1 MSITKAT
8 KNKPN
13 PKVLV
18 NWAVTRE
25 PSPAWRRLW
34 DILISEVGKEKAASH
49 PENKVDRRDHDGEVP

>member
-8 KNKPN
+8 KNKPD
-13 PKVLV
+13 PKVRV

-34 DILISEVGKEKAASH
+34 DRLIGEVGKEKAASH
-49 PENKVDRRDHDGEVP
+49 PKNKVDRRDHDGEVP